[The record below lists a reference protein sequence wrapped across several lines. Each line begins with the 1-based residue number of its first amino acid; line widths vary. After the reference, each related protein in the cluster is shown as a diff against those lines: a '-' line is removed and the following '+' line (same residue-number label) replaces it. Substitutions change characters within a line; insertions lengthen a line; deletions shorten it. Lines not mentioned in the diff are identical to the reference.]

1 MCILL
6 HTDVFFSIQIILFTL
21 HKVRIVSTMP
31 TLFNC
36 DALNSRCECWSRNKS
51 SNACNNKF
59 NVSYFTHA
67 LHAVSAPLINPGS
80 VIMASQFCEIEW
92 LPLPISLMIIELSH
106 AASSIAFR
114 MCLPAWHLDDSR
126 TRRIS
131 DVPPSDR
138 YWFRS
143 SESLRT
149 RCRTMDRARACSSSV
164 ELSSTTY
171 KDSWIFKHDMCRCF
185 YRIFLK

>member
-1 MCILL
+1 MYEY
-6 HTDVFFSIQIILFTL
+6 VQIVLFTL
-21 HKVRIVSTMP
+21 HKVRIVSTIP

-51 SNACNNKF
+51 SNACNSKF
-59 NVSYFTHA
+59 NVSYFIHA
-67 LHAVSAPLINPGS
+67 LHAVSAPLISPGS
-80 VIMASQFCEIEW
+80 VITASQFCEIEW
-92 LPLPISLMIIELSH
+92 LPLPISLMMIELSH

-114 MCLPAWHLDDSR
+114 MCLPVWHLDDSR

-138 YWFRS
+138 YWFKS

-149 RCRTMDRARACSSSV
+149 RCRIMDRAKACSSSV
-164 ELSSTTY
+164 EFNSTTY
-171 KDSWIFKHDMCRCF
+171 KDSWMFRKDICRCF
-185 YRIFLK
+185 NYFFF